1 MKLYPQNAGVSIEF
15 EKVKSLLTNYC
26 NTEWA
31 KNTAQ
36 NLRIHTRKEFIE
48 TDLNRTNE
56 YLLILIGS
64 GYFPNHFYDNV
75 SKEIKLL
82 QIAGSNLNIEQ
93 IIQIKKLTE
102 NFKNIFR
109 WFDDDKKIAYPF
121 LYSVSQDVVFQ
132 KDILQIIDS
141 VIDESGEIKDDAS
154 ENLFS
159 IRTNLYKKR
168 QELRKTFEKVL
179 QKLNKAGYLADI
191 DESFSNGRRLV
202 AVFSEYKRI
211 VKGIYY
217 GESDT
222 KKTSFIEPEE
232 TIELNN
238 EVQYLENQE
247 SKEIQKILKQT
258 TVALAIFANDI
269 EQYFKVANAYDFIA
283 AKAML
288 AKEMQAVL
296 PNYSDKAI
304 IDLKDAYHPL
314 LVLYNKKVG
323 KETIPVTVSLNEK
336 NRILVISGPN
346 AGGKTVTLKT
356 VGLLQM
362 MLQSGLLVPVHPNS
376 EMGIFKLLFIH
387 IGDTQS
393 LEFELSTYS
402 SHLLHMKY
410 FIENANGKTLFFIDE
425 LGSGSDPNL
434 GGAFA
439 EVVLEELLKKHSL
452 GIVTT
457 HYLNLKIMASKTA
470 GILNAAMA
478 FDEKN
483 LLPLY
488 KLIIGKPGSS
498 YTFSIA
504 ERIGLPQHLINRA
517 KKMVD
522 DGHFKLDKLLNK
534 AEQESQ
540 KVHSES
546 KKLENLIDKNKKLQ
560 IELEKAISREKHNQ
574 QIELLKNQ
582 NKISEEK
589 ILYLKETER
598 KLKQIINDWRKAE
611 DKNEAIK
618 QIQNVL
624 FKKKEGI
631 AKNKMLKK
639 LENKFEESTEEIKIN
654 STVKLRKNYQTG
666 VVVDLRGKRAV
677 VQIGTVPM
685 SFNIND
691 LVVIKEKTN

>member
-82 QIAGSNLNIEQ
+82 QIAGSTLNIEQ
-93 IIQIKKLTE
+93 LIQIKKLTE
-102 NFKNIFR
+102 NFKNIFK